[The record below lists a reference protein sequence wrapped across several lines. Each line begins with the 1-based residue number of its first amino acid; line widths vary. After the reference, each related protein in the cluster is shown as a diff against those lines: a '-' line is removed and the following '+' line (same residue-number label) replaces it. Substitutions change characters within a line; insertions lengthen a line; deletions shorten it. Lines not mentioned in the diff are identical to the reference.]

1 MKRAITQATVLISVA
16 AFGASCAPVGESA
29 RSGQLETEGTT
40 AAVSSSESTVEVEDN
55 EGTKSVPYAPESVAA
70 LDDRSRELLEAMG
83 ADVREADSGVDL
95 VVSGT
100 TEGAAAERPDAAF
113 VDLSPRDGIPL
124 DWEMVRQAQILG
136 RILGREEVAAEL
148 DDQFSRART
157 RAIEARKNSWKF
169 AAMTSNGN
177 QLTPQPAMGDAFWNP
192 VFVML
197 ELTPALAPDGPTDLN
212 AVIDSKPS
220 FLLVTESTKRYGDD
234 GYTPPMRIM
243 VEQQDLAKLA
253 AVEKGNIYVSPV
265 ELQDTA
271 SVVGYTKVFNELA
284 EQWSATS

>member
-136 RILGREEVAAEL
+136 RILGREEEAAEL
-148 DDQFSRART
+148 DKQFSEARG
-157 RAIEARKNSWKF
+157 RAIEAHSEKWTFS
-169 AAMTSNGN
+169 ALTLNGEEVAV
-177 QLTPQPAMGDAFWNP
+177 QPADGDALWQPLFE
-192 VFVML
+192 ML
-197 ELTPALAPDGPTDLN
+197 ELKPALKPEDPADTPTL
-212 AVIDSKPS
+212 AKAKPT
-220 FLLVTESTKRYGDD
+220 FLFVSEAQKVLSAE
-234 GYTPPMRIM
+234 GYVPPMRVLIGS
-243 VEQQDLAKLA
+243 EELKKLE
-253 AVEKGNIYVSPV
+253 AVEEGRVYVAPLNV
-265 ELQDTA
+265 QDTA
-271 SVVGYTKVFNELA
+271 SVITYTRMFNELA
-284 EQWSATS
+284 DQWKNLD